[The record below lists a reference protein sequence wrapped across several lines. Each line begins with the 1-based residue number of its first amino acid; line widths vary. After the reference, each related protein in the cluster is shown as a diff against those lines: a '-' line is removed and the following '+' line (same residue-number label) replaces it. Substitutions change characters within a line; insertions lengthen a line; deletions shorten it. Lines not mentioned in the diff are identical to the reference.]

1 MHVKGSIMSVL
12 VVASEM
18 GCPSQVAYPWS
29 SPWFID
35 RAPVEEALRLRES
48 GKADEV
54 VVMSVGDLKARI
66 LLRLALGMGADRAVV
81 VEIEDGPSLEE
92 TSRLVTAVAAREHPD
107 RILLGAS
114 AGEALARISSGSGRG
129 STTLTVSKLAQNAC
143 RYPTLIEIRKA
154 TDKRWDII
162 TAAELRLL
170 DKSRSIPHTL
180 GVTRKSMPFENAE
193 YIESHTIDEILEEAR
208 FRIAKLN
215 CLPLDRVKLE
225 ARFLAD

>member
-1 MHVKGSIMSVL
+1 MSVL

-18 GCPSQVAYPWS
+18 GCPSQVADPWS

-54 VVMSVGDLKARI
+54 VVMSVGDRKAQI
-66 LLRLALGMGADRAVV
+66 LLRLALGMGADRAIVV
-81 VEIEDGPSLEE
+81 QIEDGQSLEE

-107 RILLGAS
+107 RIFLGAS
-114 AGEALARISSGSGRG
+114 TGDALARISSSSGCG
-129 STTLTVSKLAQNAC
+129 PTALTVSRLAQNAC
-143 RYPTLIEIRKA
+143 RYPTLIDIRKA
-154 TDKRWDII
+154 RDKRWDII

-180 GVTRKSMPFENAE
+180 GITKKSMPFGNAE
-193 YIESHTIDEILEEAR
+193 HIESHAIDEILEEAR

-215 CLPLDRVKLE
+215 SLPLDRVKLE

>member
-18 GCPSQVAYPWS
+18 GCPSQVADARSP
-29 SPWFID
+29 PWFID

-81 VEIEDGPSLEE
+81 VQIEDGPSLEE

-129 STTLTVSKLAQNAC
+129 STTLTVSKLAQSAC

-162 TAAELRLL
+162 TAAELRL
-170 DKSRSIPHTL
+170 
-180 GVTRKSMPFENAE
+180 PFENAE
-193 YIESHTIDEILEEAR
+193 HIESHAIDEILEEAR

-215 CLPLDRVKLE
+215 SLPLDRVKLE
-225 ARFLAD
+225 ARFLVD

>member
-48 GKADEV
+48 GGADEV
-54 VVMSVGDLKARI
+54 VIVSVGDLKARI

-170 DKSRSIPHTL
+170 DKSRSIPHTV

>member
-18 GCPSQVAYPWS
+18 GCPWQVAGARS
-29 SPWFID
+29 AHWFID
-35 RAPVEEALRLRES
+35 RAPVEEALRLREC

-81 VEIEDGPSLEE
+81 AQIEDGPSVEE

-107 RILLGAS
+107 LILLGAS
-114 AGEALARISSGSGRG
+114 VGEAFARISSGSCHG

-154 TDKRWDII
+154 SDKRWDII
-162 TAAELRLL
+162 TAAELRPL
-170 DKSRSIPHTL
+170 DMSRSIPHAL
-180 GVTRKSMPFENAE
+180 GVTKKSMPFAN
-193 YIESHTIDEILEEAR
+193 
-208 FRIAKLN
+208 
-215 CLPLDRVKLE
+215 
-225 ARFLAD
+225 

>member
-1 MHVKGSIMSVL
+1 MSIL
-12 VVASEM
+12 VVASKM
-18 GCPSQVAYPWS
+18 GRPSQVADPSW
-29 SPWFID
+29 SPWFLD

-54 VVMSVGDLKARI
+54 VVMSVGDLEARI

-81 VEIEDGPSLEE
+81 VEIEDGPSVEE
-92 TSRLVTAVAAREHPD
+92 TSKLVTAVAARERPD
-107 RILLGAS
+107 RILLGTS
-114 AGEALARISSGSGRG
+114 AGEAFARIASGSGCG

-162 TAAELRLL
+162 TAAELRLS
-170 DKSRSIPHTL
+170 DKSRSIAHTSA
-180 GVTRKSMPFENAE
+180 VTKKPKPFADADD
-193 YIESHTIDEILEEAR
+193 IESRAVDEILEDAR
-208 FRIAKLN
+208 MRIAKRN
-215 CLPLDRVKLE
+215 GLPPDRVRLE

>member
-1 MHVKGSIMSVL
+1 MSVL

-18 GCPSQVAYPWS
+18 RCPSLVAGARFW
-29 SPWFID
+29 PWFID

-81 VEIEDGPSLEE
+81 VQIEDGSSVEE

-107 RILLGAS
+107 LILLGVS
-114 AGEALARISSGSGRG
+114 AGQAFARICSNSDHGSS
-129 STTLTVSKLAQNAC
+129 TLTVSNLAQSAC
-143 RYPTLIEIRKA
+143 RYPSLVEIRKA
-154 TDKRWDII
+154 TGKRWDII

-170 DKSRSIPHTL
+170 DQSRSLPRTF
-180 GVTRKSMPFENAE
+180 GAAKEFMSFENTE
-193 YIESHTIDEILEEAR
+193 DIESRAIDEILEDAR
-208 FRIAKLN
+208 IRIAKLKG
-215 CLPLDRVKLE
+215 LPLHRVELE

>member
-1 MHVKGSIMSVL
+1 MSVL

-18 GCPSQVAYPWS
+18 GCPSQVADARS

-81 VEIEDGPSLEE
+81 VQIEDGPSAEE

-107 RILLGAS
+107 LILVGVS
-114 AGEALARISSGSGRG
+114 AGEALAKISSGLGCG
-129 STTLTVSKLAQNAC
+129 STTLTVSKLAQSAC

-162 TAAELRLL
+162 TVAELRLS
-170 DKSRSIPHTL
+170 DRSRSNPHTS
-180 GVTRKSMPFENAE
+180 GVTKEFMPFENPE
-193 YIESHTIDEILEEAR
+193 DIESRTIDEILEDAR
-208 FRIAKLN
+208 IRIAKLN
-215 CLPLDRVKLE
+215 GLPLHRVKLE

>member
-1 MHVKGSIMSVL
+1 MKGSIMSVL

-18 GCPSQVAYPWS
+18 GCPSQVADARS

-81 VEIEDGPSLEE
+81 VQIEDGPSAEE
-92 TSRLVTAVAAREHPD
+92 TLRLVTAVAAREHPD
-107 RILLGAS
+107 LILLGVS
-114 AGEALARISSGSGRG
+114 AGEALAKISSGSGRG
-129 STTLTVSKLAQNAC
+129 STTLTVSRLAQSAC
-143 RYPTLIEIRKA
+143 RYPTLMEIRKA

-162 TAAELRLL
+162 TVAELRLS
-170 DKSRSIPHTL
+170 DRFRSNPHTSA
-180 GVTRKSMPFENAE
+180 VTKEFMPFENPE
-193 YIESHTIDEILEEAR
+193 DIESRTIDEILEDAR
-208 FRIAKLN
+208 IRIAKQN
-215 CLPLDRVKLE
+215 SLPLHRVKLE

>member
-1 MHVKGSIMSVL
+1 VKGGIVSVL
-12 VVASEM
+12 VLASEM
-18 GCPSQVAYPWS
+18 GCPSQVVDPRS

-66 LLRLALGMGADRAVV
+66 FLRLALGMGADRAVV
-81 VEIEDGPSLEE
+81 VQIEDGPSLEE
-92 TSRLVTAVAAREHPD
+92 TLRLVTAVAAREHPD
-107 RILLGAS
+107 LILLGMS
-114 AGEALARISSGSGRG
+114 AGEALARISSGLGRG
-129 STTLTVSKLAQNAC
+129 STTLTVSKLVQNAC

-154 TDKRWDII
+154 TDKRWDIS
-162 TAAELRLL
+162 TAAELRPL

-180 GVTRKSMPFENAE
+180 GVTKKFMPFENAE
-193 YIESHTIDEILEEAR
+193 HIEGRTIDEILEDAR
-208 FRIAKLN
+208 IRIAKLN
-215 CLPLDRVKLE
+215 GLPLDRVKLE

>member
-1 MHVKGSIMSVL
+1 MSVL

-18 GCPSQVAYPWS
+18 GCPSQVADARSP
-29 SPWFID
+29 PWFID

-81 VEIEDGPSLEE
+81 VQIEDGPSLEE

-114 AGEALARISSGSGRG
+114 AGEALTRISSGSGRG
-129 STTLTVSKLAQNAC
+129 SITLTVSKLAQNAC

-162 TAAELRLL
+162 TAAELRL
-170 DKSRSIPHTL
+170 
-180 GVTRKSMPFENAE
+180 PFENAE
-193 YIESHTIDEILEEAR
+193 HIESHAMDEILEEAR

-215 CLPLDRVKLE
+215 SLPLDRVKLE

>member
-1 MHVKGSIMSVL
+1 MKGSIMSVL

-18 GCPSQVAYPWS
+18 GCPSQVADARS

-81 VEIEDGPSLEE
+81 VQIEDAPSAEE

-107 RILLGAS
+107 LILLGVS
-114 AGEALARISSGSGRG
+114 AGEALAKISSSLGRG
-129 STTLTVSKLAQNAC
+129 STTLTVSRLAQSAC
-143 RYPTLIEIRKA
+143 RYPTLMEIRKA
-154 TDKRWDII
+154 MDKRWDII
-162 TAAELRLL
+162 TVAELRLS
-170 DKSRSIPHTL
+170 DRFRSNSRTS
-180 GVTRKSMPFENAE
+180 GVTKEFMPFENPE
-193 YIESHTIDEILEEAR
+193 DIESRTIDEILEDAR
-208 FRIAKLN
+208 IRIAKLN
-215 CLPLDRVKLE
+215 SLPLRRVKLE

>member
-1 MHVKGSIMSVL
+1 
-12 VVASEM
+12 
-18 GCPSQVAYPWS
+18 
-29 SPWFID
+29 
-35 RAPVEEALRLRES
+35 
-48 GKADEV
+48 
-54 VVMSVGDLKARI
+54 
-66 LLRLALGMGADRAVV
+66 
-81 VEIEDGPSLEE
+81 
-92 TSRLVTAVAAREHPD
+92 
-107 RILLGAS
+107 
-114 AGEALARISSGSGRG
+114 
-129 STTLTVSKLAQNAC
+129 VSKLAQNAC

>member
-1 MHVKGSIMSVL
+1 MSVL

-18 GCPSQVAYPWS
+18 GWPSQVADPRS

-81 VEIEDGPSLEE
+81 VQVEDGPSLEE
-92 TSRLVTAVAAREHPD
+92 TLRLVTALAAREHAD
-107 RILLGAS
+107 LILLGVSAS
-114 AGEALARISSGSGRG
+114 ETLARMSSGLGRG
-129 STTLTVSKLAQNAC
+129 SSKLTVSKLAQNVC

-170 DKSRSIPHTL
+170 DKSRSIPHTS
-180 GVTRKSMPFENAE
+180 GVTKKFAPFEDAE
-193 YIESHTIDEILEEAR
+193 YIESHAIDEILEDAR
-208 FRIAKLN
+208 IRIAKLN
-215 CLPLDRVKLE
+215 GLPSDRVKLE
-225 ARFLAD
+225 VRFLAD

>member
-1 MHVKGSIMSVL
+1 MSVL

-18 GCPSQVAYPWS
+18 GCPSQVADPRS

-81 VEIEDGPSLEE
+81 VPIEDEPSVEE

-107 RILLGAS
+107 RHSPGRVGRRGLREDLFG
-114 AGEALARISSGSGRG
+114 LRPRIDHANR
-129 STTLTVSKLAQNAC
+129 
-143 RYPTLIEIRKA
+143 E
-154 TDKRWDII
+154 
-162 TAAELRLL
+162 
-170 DKSRSIPHTL
+170 
-180 GVTRKSMPFENAE
+180 
-193 YIESHTIDEILEEAR
+193 
-208 FRIAKLN
+208 
-215 CLPLDRVKLE
+215 
-225 ARFLAD
+225 

>member
-1 MHVKGSIMSVL
+1 MSVL

-18 GCPSQVAYPWS
+18 GCPSQVVDPRS

-35 RAPVEEALRLRES
+35 RAPVEEALRLRET

-81 VEIEDGPSLEE
+81 VPIEGEPSVEE

-107 RILLGAS
+107 VILLGVS
-114 AGEALARISSGSGRG
+114 VGEAFARISSGSGHG
-129 STTLTVSKLAQNAC
+129 STTLTVSKLAQSAC

-154 TDKRWDII
+154 SDKRWDII
-162 TAAELRLL
+162 TAAELRPL

-180 GVTRKSMPFENAE
+180 GVTQKFMPFESAE
-193 YIESHTIDEILEEAR
+193 HLESRAIDEILENAR
-208 FRIAKLN
+208 IRIAKQN
-215 CLPLDRVKLE
+215 GLPLHRVKLE
-225 ARFLAD
+225 ARFLTN

>member
-1 MHVKGSIMSVL
+1 MSVL

-18 GCPSQVAYPWS
+18 GCPSQVVDPRS

-48 GKADEV
+48 GKVDEV

-81 VEIEDGPSLEE
+81 VQIEDGPSVEE

-107 RILLGAS
+107 LILLGAS
-114 AGEALARISSGSGRG
+114 VGEAFARISPGSGHG
-129 STTLTVSKLAQNAC
+129 STTLTVSKLAQHAC
-143 RYPTLIEIRKA
+143 RYPTLIEIQKA
-154 TDKRWDII
+154 SDKRWDII
-162 TAAELRLL
+162 TAAELRPL
-170 DKSRSIPHTL
+170 DNSRSIPHTL
-180 GVTRKSMPFENAE
+180 GVTKKFMPFENAE
-193 YIESHTIDEILEEAR
+193 HIESRAIDEVLEDAR
-208 FRIAKLN
+208 IRIAKLN
-215 CLPLDRVKLE
+215 GLPLDRVKLE